1 MLERLGAQATLIL
14 NRPEVKNAINLQMIR
29 EITRTFEMLNGEKE
43 IKIINLT
50 SRGEN
55 FCSGADLNW
64 MKESINQSE
73 EELTKESLELAGLFR
88 TIWESD
94 AVTISSVKG
103 QIPGGG
109 IGLLAAADF
118 VVAERSSTLTFSEV
132 KLGLIP
138 ATIAPYVLRKVG
150 FSRASDWMMT
160 GRPIDTSEARESGLI
175 QRICEDGLL
184 VETTKQ
190 LIKELLSH
198 SFKAVKG
205 VKDSLRK
212 LESETNPDQVDQYTS
227 RLIAGFRTSSQGQ
240 EGMTAFFEKRK
251 PRWNEKP

>member
-1 MLERLGAQATLIL
+1 MLERAGATATIIL
-14 NRPEVKNAINLQMIR
+14 NRPEVRNAIDLQMIR
-29 EITRTFEMLNGEKE
+29 EITHTFQMLNSEKE

-73 EELTKESLELAGLFR
+73 EQLREESLELAGLFR
-88 TIWESD
+88 AIWESD
-94 AVTISSVKG
+94 AVTVSSVKG
-103 QIPGGG
+103 HIPGGA

-118 VVAERSSTLTFSEV
+118 VVAERSATLTFSEV

-160 GRPIDTSEARESGLI
+160 GRPIDTTEAREAGLI

-184 VETTKQ
+184 VETTGHLNQ
-190 LIKELLSH
+190 ELLLH

-205 VKDSLRK
+205 VKDLLRR
-212 LESETNPDQVDQYTS
+212 LGSETDSNQVDPYTS
-227 RLIAGFRTSSQGQ
+227 GLIAAFRTSSEGQ

-251 PRWNEKP
+251 PRWNEKS